1 MKFAMCL
8 ETSVGPKWVHAR
20 QLGVDHAVV
29 LGSTDGAMRLHEY
42 GNLLML
48 KKQFEDAGLN
58 LSAIE
63 GLVPMDEMKAGTAGS
78 TQLFRSISG
87 IAEQAERIFRWSLM
101 EGFAAVPRRF
111 LGKAGSAAPF

>member
-8 ETSVGPKWVHAR
+8 ETEIGPKWVHAR
-20 QLGVDHAVV
+20 QMGVDHAVV
-29 LGSTDGAMRLHEY
+29 LGKTDGSDKLHEY

-63 GLVPMDEMKAGTAGS
+63 GLVPMDEMKAGTAGRDAQIEEYCES
-78 TQLFRSISG
+78 HSQHGRARDPGAL
-87 IAEQAERIFRWSLM
+87 L
-101 EGFAAVPRRF
+101 
-111 LGKAGSAAPF
+111 